1 MPCFF
6 HIYPGR
12 WMGHAGCNTIP
23 YRGGYG
29 QEGNNMLITI
39 EGIDGTGK
47 STLIRYLSEILS
59 DIAPIITREPGSTWI
74 GEQVRRGIA
83 EEIDP
88 VAEALL
94 FTADHA
100 AHIRDVIRPALS
112 EGKLVISDR
121 YSDSRYAYQSV
132 TLDTILPDASGWL
145 KAVHHGW
152 TIVPD
157 RTYLLSIPVD
167 EAMKRLSADR
177 DTAEHFEKADIL
189 SRVQKNY
196 LMAAERDPER
206 FVIVDAMLEKEKI
219 GNFVAESIRQFVKR

>member
-1 MPCFF
+1 MWHADCNATKFST
-6 HIYPGR
+6 
-12 WMGHAGCNTIP
+12 GHSEERDT
-23 YRGGYG
+23 
-29 QEGNNMLITI
+29 MLITI

-47 STLIRYLSEILS
+47 STLIRHLSLVLS
-59 DIAPIITREPGSTWI
+59 DMKPIITREPGSTWI

-88 VAEALL
+88 IAEALL

-112 EGKLVISDR
+112 AGKLVISDR

-132 TLDTILPDASGWL
+132 TLDSILPDAPRWL
-145 KAVHHGW
+145 EAVHHGW

-157 RTYLLSIPVD
+157 RTYLLTIPVE

-177 DTAEHFEKADIL
+177 DDTEHFEKAEIL
-189 SRVQKNY
+189 TRVQKNY
-196 LMAAERDPER
+196 LMAAEHDPER

-219 GNFVAESIRQFVKR
+219 GKFVAESIRQFVKR

>member
-1 MPCFF
+1 
-6 HIYPGR
+6 
-12 WMGHAGCNTIP
+12 
-23 YRGGYG
+23 
-29 QEGNNMLITI
+29 MLITI

-47 STLIRYLSEILS
+47 STLIRFLSENLK
-59 DIAPIITREPGSTWI
+59 DIAPVITREPGSTWI

-112 EGKLVISDR
+112 AGRLVISDR

-132 TLDTILPDASGWL
+132 TLDSILPDALGWL
-145 KAVHHGW
+145 EAVHHGW
-152 TIVPD
+152 TILPD
-157 RTYLLSIPVD
+157 RTYLLTIPVD
-167 EAMKRLSADR
+167 EAMSRLSTNR
-177 DTAEHFEKADIL
+177 DGTEHFEKAEIL

-196 LMAAERDPER
+196 LAAAEKDPER
-206 FVIVDAMLEKEKI
+206 FVIIDAMLEKEKI
-219 GNFVAESIRQFVKR
+219 GNYVADSIRQFVKR

>member
-1 MPCFF
+1 
-6 HIYPGR
+6 
-12 WMGHAGCNTIP
+12 
-23 YRGGYG
+23 
-29 QEGNNMLITI
+29 MLITI

-47 STLIRYLSEILS
+47 STLIRNLTENLIDLG
-59 DIAPIITREPGSTWI
+59 PVITREPGSTWI

-112 EGKLVISDR
+112 EGKVVISDR

-132 TLDTILPDASGWL
+132 TLDSILPDALGWL
-145 KAVHHGW
+145 EAVHRGW

-157 RTYLLSIPVD
+157 HTYLLTIPVE
-167 EAMKRLSADR
+167 EAMKRLSNDR

-189 SRVQKNY
+189 TRVQKNY
-196 LMAAERDPER
+196 LTAAERDPER

-219 GNFVAESIRQFVKR
+219 GNFVADSIRQFVKR

>member
-1 MPCFF
+1 
-6 HIYPGR
+6 
-12 WMGHAGCNTIP
+12 
-23 YRGGYG
+23 
-29 QEGNNMLITI
+29 MLITI

-47 STLIRYLSEILS
+47 STLIRNLSEILS
-59 DIAPIITREPGSTWI
+59 DMNPVITREPGSTWI

-112 EGKLVISDR
+112 AGKVVISDR

-132 TLDTILPDASGWL
+132 TLDSILSDALGWL
-145 KAVHHGW
+145 EAVHHGW

-157 RTYLLSIPVD
+157 RTYLLTIPVE
-167 EAMKRLSADR
+167 EAMKRLSANR

>member
-1 MPCFF
+1 
-6 HIYPGR
+6 
-12 WMGHAGCNTIP
+12 
-23 YRGGYG
+23 
-29 QEGNNMLITI
+29 MLITI

-47 STLIRYLSEILS
+47 STLIKSIEQQLT
-59 DIAPIITREPGSTWI
+59 DIAPVITREPGATWI

-100 AHIRDVIRPALS
+100 AHIRDLIRPALS
-112 EGKLVISDR
+112 AGKVVISDR

-132 TLDTILPDASGWL
+132 TLEFLLPDPLGWL
-145 KAVHHGW
+145 QAVHHGW

-157 RTYLLSIPVD
+157 RTYLLTIPID

-177 DTAEHFEKADIL
+177 DNTEHFEKADIL
-189 SRVQKNY
+189 ARVQQNY
-196 LMAAERDPER
+196 LMLAEQDPDR
-206 FVIVDAMLEKEKI
+206 FVIIDAMLEKEKI
-219 GNFVAESIRQFVKR
+219 GRFVGDSIRQFVKR

>member
-1 MPCFF
+1 ME
-6 HIYPGR
+6 
-12 WMGHAGCNTIP
+12 HADCSTISCSDE
-23 YRGGYG
+23 YR
-29 QEGNNMLITI
+29 QEGYTMLITI

-47 STLIRYLSEILS
+47 STLIRNLREILS
-59 DIAPIITREPGSTWI
+59 DMKPIFTREPGSTWI

-112 EGKLVISDR
+112 AGNVVISDR
-121 YSDSRYAYQSV
+121 YSDSRFAYQSV
-132 TLDTILPDASGWL
+132 TLDSILPDALGWL
-145 KAVHHGW
+145 EAVHRGW

-157 RTYLLSIPVD
+157 RTYLLTIPVE

-177 DTAEHFEKADIL
+177 DTAEHFEKADTL

>member
-1 MPCFF
+1 
-6 HIYPGR
+6 
-12 WMGHAGCNTIP
+12 
-23 YRGGYG
+23 
-29 QEGNNMLITI
+29 MLITI

-47 STLIRYLSEILS
+47 STLIRNLSETLR
-59 DIAPIITREPGSTWI
+59 DLKPVITREPTSTWI
-74 GEQVRRGIA
+74 GKQVRRGIA

-100 AHIRDVIRPALS
+100 AHIREVIRPALS

-121 YSDSRYAYQSV
+121 YSDSRFAYQSV
-132 TLDTILPDASGWL
+132 TLNAILPDARGWL
-145 KAVHHGW
+145 DAIHRGW

-157 RTYLLSIPVD
+157 RTYLLTIPVD
-167 EAMKRLSADR
+167 NAMKRLSDDR
-177 DTAEHFEKADIL
+177 DDTEHFEKADIL

-206 FVIVDAMLEKEKI
+206 FVIIDAMLEKEKI
-219 GNFVAESIRQFVKR
+219 GSFVAESIRQFVKQ

>member
-1 MPCFF
+1 
-6 HIYPGR
+6 
-12 WMGHAGCNTIP
+12 MGHAESSTTTFSAG
-23 YRGGYG
+23 YR
-29 QEGNNMLITI
+29 QEGYTMLITI

-47 STLIRYLSEILS
+47 STLIRNLSETLR
-59 DIAPIITREPGSTWI
+59 DLKPVITREPTSTWI
-74 GEQVRRGIA
+74 GKQVRRGIA

-100 AHIRDVIRPALS
+100 AHIREVIRPALS

-121 YSDSRYAYQSV
+121 YSDSRFAYQSV
-132 TLDTILPDASGWL
+132 TLNAILPDARGWL
-145 KAVHHGW
+145 DAIHRGW

-157 RTYLLSIPVD
+157 RTYLLTIPVD
-167 EAMKRLSADR
+167 NAMKRLSDDR
-177 DTAEHFEKADIL
+177 DDTEHFEKADIL

-206 FVIVDAMLEKEKI
+206 FVIIDAMLEKEKI
-219 GNFVAESIRQFVKR
+219 GSFVAESIRQFVKQ